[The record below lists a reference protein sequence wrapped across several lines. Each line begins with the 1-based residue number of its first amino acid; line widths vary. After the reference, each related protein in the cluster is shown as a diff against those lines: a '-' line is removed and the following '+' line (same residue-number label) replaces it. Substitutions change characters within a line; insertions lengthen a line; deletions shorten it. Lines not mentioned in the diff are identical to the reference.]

1 MKTNISKLLN
11 NLFDLVQKFYNGE
24 KLSTKEIASIYNIN
38 LRTAQRYIN
47 YLKEAGFDIRK
58 EKNKY
63 YLKLPVG
70 IESIIEIAKKFN
82 LSMPIIN
89 KLKTSIYYSK
99 LDVEKI
105 DLNKFEILENAIKNN
120 NKLEILYN
128 DFNNH
133 QILLTDIKP
142 LKIANFEGYWYLL
155 VLNYKNEY
163 RRYHINS
170 MKNIKV
176 LQETFFLKKEFIDKI
191 NKKAIN
197 IWYEP
202 FKEPF
207 LVELF
212 LDEVTTKYFKRLPP
226 FKPINFKEEK
236 DGTSIITLE
245 ITDEMEIL
253 PFILK
258 WIPRVKIIS
267 PKKLKENIAKRVKEF
282 LNEEI
287 YKLNNS

>member
-1 MKTNISKLLN
+1 MKNNISKLLK
-11 NLFDLVQKFYNGE
+11 NLFNLAQRFYNGE
-24 KLSTKEIASIYNIN
+24 KLSTKEMASIYNIN

-63 YLKLPVG
+63 YLKMPVG
-70 IESIIEIAKKFN
+70 IENIIEIAKKFD
-82 LSMPIIN
+82 LSIPLID

-105 DLNKFEILENAIKNN
+105 DLNKFGILEDAIRNK

-128 DFNNH
+128 DFDDNK
-133 QILLTDIKP
+133 ISLTDIKP

-155 VLNYKNEY
+155 VSNYKNEY

-170 MKNIKV
+170 MEKIKI
-176 LQETFFLKKEFIDKI
+176 LKETFSVEEDFIEKI
-191 NKKAIN
+191 NNKAIN

-202 FKEPF
+202 FKKTF

-212 LDEVTTKYFKRLPP
+212 LDEVATKYFKRLPS
-226 FKPINFKEEK
+226 FKALNFKEEK
-236 DGTSIITLE
+236 DGTSIVTLE

-267 PKKLKENIAKRVKEF
+267 PVSLKNNIAKRVKEF
-282 LNEEI
+282 LNE
-287 YKLNNS
+287 